1 MDWLEIKEFFK
12 DTLKYIIFI
21 IIILFLAIYVVGL
34 QQVIGPSMS
43 PTLESNDIII
53 LDKIS
58 YKFTKIKR
66 GDIISLYREK
76 NNSLIKRVI
85 GLPGEYIEFK
95 NNKLYINDVYIDE
108 IYLMNVVTK
117 DFSLKELGYDKIPQ
131 NMYLV
136 VGDNRENSLDSRD
149 TSIGLIKK
157 QEIIGKA
164 RFRLW
169 PLNKIKIIG

>member
-12 DTLKYIIFI
+12 DAFKYIIFI

-95 NNKLYINDVYIDE
+95 NNKLYINEIYIDE
-108 IYLMNVVTK
+108 IYLTNVINK
-117 DFSLKELGYDKIPQ
+117 DFSLKELGYDKIPED
-131 NMYLV
+131 MYLV
-136 VGDNRENSLDSRD
+136 IGDNRENSLDSRD
-149 TSIGLIKK
+149 ISIGLIKK

-164 RFRLW
+164 RLRMW